1 MNHLKTFFAILFA
14 ALLAACSTSE
24 PVQLNTVKEGKP
36 AMWKVTGTKPEQA
49 GSAYMFG
56 TIHLLPKNVQW
67 RTPVLEK
74 AINESDNLTI
84 EVLGLED
91 TQAAAKIFTK
101 LAISTKQP
109 EVEQRIK
116 PSLRDE
122 LDAMIDKAD
131 IPEIALNRMESWAA
145 ALSLASAQTTN
156 LGLSSAEGV
165 DKKLAAQFREQKKP
179 IKSLETIEQQ
189 LGYFDQLP
197 ENLQREM
204 LTVVVEESGNSKT
217 AFEELFNAW
226 ITGDEAALAKL
237 SDGGLLEEPKIK
249 EKLLV
254 ARNQN
259 WADQLDEILKK
270 PGKSFVAVGA
280 AHLVGPDS
288 VQSMLATRGYKIVKI
303 Q

>member
-1 MNHLKTFFAILFA
+1 MEYLRTLVAAMFAVVLV
-14 ALLAACSTSE
+14 ACSTSE
-24 PVQLNTVKEGKP
+24 PAQLNTVTEGKP
-36 AMWKVTGTKPEQA
+36 ALWKVTGTKPDQL

-67 RTPVLEK
+67 RTPLLEK
-74 AINESDNLTI
+74 SIAESDNLII

-91 TQAAAKIFTK
+91 TQAAAKIFSK
-101 LAISTKQP
+101 LAVSTKQP

-122 LDAMIDKAD
+122 LDVMIDKSK
-131 IPEIALNRMESWAA
+131 IPEFALNRMETWAA

-165 DKKLAAQFREQKKP
+165 DKKLAAQFRDMKKP
-179 IKSLETIEQQ
+179 VTGLETIEQQ

-204 LTVVVEESGNSKT
+204 LTTVVEEAANSKT

-226 ITGDEAALAKL
+226 ITGDELTLTEL
-237 SDGGLLEEPKIK
+237 SAGGLLEDPMIK

-259 WADQLDEILKK
+259 WADQLDGILKE
-270 PGKSFVAVGA
+270 PGNSFIAVGA
-280 AHLVGPDS
+280 AHLVGPNS
-288 VQSMLATRGYKIVKI
+288 VQSMLETRGYKIEKI

>member
-1 MNHLKTFFAILFA
+1 MNHLKIFILMLMA
-14 ALLAACSTSE
+14 SALAACSTSE

-36 AMWKVTGTKPEQA
+36 ALWKLMGTKPEQI
-49 GSAYMFG
+49 GTAYMFG
-56 TIHLLPKNVQW
+56 TIHLLPKDVQW
-67 RTPVLEK
+67 RTPLLER
-74 AINESDNLTI
+74 AISESDNLTI

-91 TQAAAKIFTK
+91 TQAAAKIFSK
-101 LAISTKQP
+101 LAVSTEQP

-116 PSLRDE
+116 PSLQDE
-122 LDAMIDKAD
+122 LDAMIDNAN
-131 IPEIALNRMESWAA
+131 IPEFALNRMESWAA

-179 IKSLETIEQQ
+179 IKGLETIEQQ

-197 ENLQREM
+197 ENLQRAM
-204 LTVVVEESGNSKT
+204 LTTVIEEAANSKT

-226 ITGDEAALAKL
+226 ITGDEAALAEL
-237 SDGGLLEEPKIK
+237 SDGGLLEDPKIK

-254 ARNQN
+254 ERNRN
-259 WADQLDEILKK
+259 WADQLDQIMMK
-270 PGKSFVAVGA
+270 PGKSFIAVGA

-288 VQSMLATRGYKIVKI
+288 VQSMLETRGYKIEKI

>member
-1 MNHLKTFFAILFA
+1 MEYLKTLVAAMFAV
-14 ALLAACSTSE
+14 LLVACSTSE
-24 PVQLNTVKEGKP
+24 PAQLDTVKEGKP
-36 AMWKVTGTKPEQA
+36 ALWKVTGSKPDQL

-67 RTPVLEK
+67 RSALLEK
-74 AINESDNLTI
+74 AIGESDNLTI

-91 TQAAAKIFTK
+91 TQAAAKIFSK

-122 LDAMIDKAD
+122 LDVMIDKAD
-131 IPEIALNRMESWAA
+131 IPEFALNRMETWAA

-156 LGLSSAEGV
+156 LGLSSVEGV
-165 DKKLAAQFREQKKP
+165 DKKLAAQFRSNKKP
-179 IKSLETIEQQ
+179 IKGLETIEQQ

-204 LTVVVEESGNSKT
+204 LMTVVEEAANAKT

-226 ITGDEAALAKL
+226 ITGDEETL
-237 SDGGLLEEPKIK
+237 STLSAGGLLEDPQIK
-249 EKLLV
+249 DKLLV
-254 ARNQN
+254 SRNQN
-259 WADQLDEILKK
+259 WADQLDTILKES
-270 PGKSFVAVGA
+270 GKSFVAVGA

-288 VQSMLATRGYKIVKI
+288 VQSMLEERGYKIEKI

>member
-1 MNHLKTFFAILFA
+1 MASV
-14 ALLAACSTSE
+14 LAACSTSE
-24 PVQLNTVKEGKP
+24 PIQLNTVKEGKP
-36 AMWKVTGTKPEQA
+36 ALWKLTGTKPEQV
-49 GSAYMFG
+49 GTAYMFG
-56 TIHLLPKNVQW
+56 TIHLLPKDVQW
-67 RTPVLEK
+67 RTPLLER
-74 AINESDNLTI
+74 AISESDNLTI

-91 TQAAAKIFTK
+91 TQAAAKIFSK
-101 LAISTKQP
+101 LAISTEQP

-116 PSLRDE
+116 PSLQDE
-122 LDAMIDKAD
+122 LDAMIDQAN
-131 IPEIALNRMESWAA
+131 IPEFALNRMESWAA

-165 DKKLAAQFREQKKP
+165 DKKLAAQFSEQKKP
-179 IKSLETIEQQ
+179 IKGLETIEQQ

-197 ENLQREM
+197 ENLQRAM
-204 LTVVVEESGNSKT
+204 LTTVIEEAANSKT

-237 SDGGLLEEPKIK
+237 SDGGLLEDPKIK

-254 ARNQN
+254 ERNRD
-259 WADQLDEILKK
+259 WADQLDQIMMK
-270 PGKSFVAVGA
+270 PGKSFIAVGA

-288 VQSMLATRGYKIVKI
+288 VQSMLETRGYKIEKI

>member
-1 MNHLKTFFAILFA
+1 MEHLRTLVATLFA
-14 ALLAACSTSE
+14 VLLAACSTSE

-36 AMWKVTGTKPEQA
+36 ALWKVTGTKPEQL
-49 GSAYMFG
+49 GSAYLFG

-67 RTPVLEK
+67 RTPLLEK
-74 AINESDNLTI
+74 SIAESDNLII

-91 TQAAAKIFTK
+91 TQAAAKIFSK
-101 LAISTKQP
+101 LAVSTKQP

-122 LDAMIDKAD
+122 LDVMIENAQ
-131 IPEIALNRMESWAA
+131 IPEFALNRMETWAA

-165 DKKLAAQFREQKKP
+165 DKKLAAQFRDKKKP
-179 IKSLETIEQQ
+179 INGLETIEQQ

-204 LTVVVEESGNSKT
+204 LMTVVEEAANSKT

-226 ITGDEAALAKL
+226 MTGDELALTKL
-237 SDGGLLEEPKIK
+237 SAGGLLEDPKIK

-259 WADQLDEILKK
+259 WAEQLDGILKK
-270 PGKSFVAVGA
+270 PGNSFIAVGA

-288 VQSMLATRGYKIVKI
+288 LQSILETRGYKIEKI